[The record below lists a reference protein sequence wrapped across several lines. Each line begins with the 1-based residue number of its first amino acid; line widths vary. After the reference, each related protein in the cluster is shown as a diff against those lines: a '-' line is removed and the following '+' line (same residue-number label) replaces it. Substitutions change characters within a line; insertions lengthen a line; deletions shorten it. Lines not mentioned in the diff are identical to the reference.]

1 MVITV
6 SVNSEICFR
15 RNRMRQTQKIVLNVV
30 NSYMAQNNTHITS
43 LKEMEMNRKQK

>member
-6 SVNSEICFR
+6 SVNSEICFPG
-15 RNRMRQTQKIVLNVV
+15 NRMRQTQKIVLSVV

-43 LKEMEMNRKQK
+43 LKEMEMNRTQK

>member
-6 SVNSEICFR
+6 SVNSEICFPG
-15 RNRMRQTQKIVLNVV
+15 NRMRQTQKIVLNLV